1 MVRLCGGEPAPM
13 LFDPPLPI
21 RTPLVVAAAASQPRP
36 LLPPALNI
44 LLLSATSAT
53 PSHDVHCS
61 RSPVPSAQAAK
72 KKAAVDSGTGRPVA
86 SAALLPPPKVPSAA
100 PPGVRSMPS
109 VAAVGAQCRVLDR
122 DIVMDLFFN
131 LIHGSLKD

>member
-86 SAALLPPPKVPSAA
+86 SAALLPPPKEWREKREDFKKKVWRI
-100 PPGVRSMPS
+100 VRKSQEM
-109 VAAVGAQCRVLDR
+109 
-122 DIVMDLFFN
+122 F
-131 LIHGSLKD
+131 